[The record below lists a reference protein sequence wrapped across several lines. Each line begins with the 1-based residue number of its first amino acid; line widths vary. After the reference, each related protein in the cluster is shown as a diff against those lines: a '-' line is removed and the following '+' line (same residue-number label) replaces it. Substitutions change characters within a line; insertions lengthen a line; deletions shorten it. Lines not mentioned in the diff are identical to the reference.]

1 MRENG
6 KTFYFQTLYIVFMIG
21 VLLIVRSLYKDQ
33 MTYKTMC
40 NKQQEENKQLKDEVD
55 RLQTQV
61 DAINQKLEKAK
72 DTQVLFYIDKLKIH
86 PLHEPMGNCIHGI
99 LPLRTWE

>member
-40 NKQQEENKQLKDEVD
+40 NKQQEEVM
-55 RLQTQV
+55 V
-61 DAINQKLEKAK
+61 
-72 DTQVLFYIDKLKIH
+72 
-86 PLHEPMGNCIHGI
+86 
-99 LPLRTWE
+99 

>member
-72 DTQVLFYIDKLKIH
+72 DTQVLFYIDKLKD
-86 PLHEPMGNCIHGI
+86 PSFTRAYGELYTCI